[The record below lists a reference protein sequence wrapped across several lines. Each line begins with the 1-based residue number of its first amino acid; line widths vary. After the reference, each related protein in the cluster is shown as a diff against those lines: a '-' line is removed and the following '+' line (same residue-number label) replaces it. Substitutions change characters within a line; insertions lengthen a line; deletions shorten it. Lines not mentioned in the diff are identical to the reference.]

1 MPEIRNPRPAGP
13 HHQVVEVHAT
23 TRAGAYRR
31 EPCEE
36 CPWRKDAPVGAFPAE
51 AYRHSARTAF
61 DSAKEKFSCHM
72 SGTDKPQAC
81 AGFLLSNSANNLAVR
96 LAAARGQIDLSKV
109 SARDH
114 QLYRS
119 YREMAI
125 ANGVPAD
132 DPAIAPCRGD
142 DESWLPVQQRIRTT
156 TPGSDQE

>member
-61 DSAKEKFSCHM
+61 DSAQEKFSCHM

-114 QLYRS
+114 RGADRYSQAFVSGHLRKRRNESTGGYRVWIEEG
-119 YREMAI
+119 R
-125 ANGVPAD
+125 D
-132 DPAIAPCRGD
+132 GD
-142 DESWLPVQQRIRTT
+142 AGPTVH
-156 TPGSDQE
+156 